1 MHEEGQPMT
10 GEDVSRVIQLIGAG
24 AFGLIIG
31 WRVYFTDR
39 YRTGAVDF
47 QDIAQ
52 VISIVGGG
60 AILALFQAGSELFGA
75 YGIGL
80 ALGFF
85 AYHTRLSSL
94 VRRSPNFEDDFFLD
108 GRRKKLA
115 PDEFIP
121 DYVRASTTAMGEITN
136 TTGTS
141 SSGPR

>member
-1 MHEEGQPMT
+1 MT
-10 GEDVSRVIQLIGAG
+10 SEDVGRVVELIGAA

-31 WRVYFTDR
+31 WPVYFTDR

-60 AILALFQAGSELFGA
+60 AILGLFQAGSELFGA

-85 AYHTRLSSL
+85 AYHARLSGL
-94 VRRSPNFEDDFFLD
+94 VRRSPNFDDDFFLD
-108 GRRKKLA
+108 GRR
-115 PDEFIP
+115 
-121 DYVRASTTAMGEITN
+121 
-136 TTGTS
+136 
-141 SSGPR
+141 

>member
-1 MHEEGQPMT
+1 MDEAT
-10 GEDVSRVIQLIGAG
+10 KSVIQLIGAG

-31 WRVYFTDR
+31 WRLYFTDR

-52 VISIVGGG
+52 VISVIGG
-60 AILALFQAGSELFGA
+60 AAVLALFQAGSDLFGA

-85 AYHTRLSSL
+85 AYHLRLASM
-94 VRRSPNFEDDFFLD
+94 VRRSPNFDDDYFLD

-115 PDEFIP
+115 ADEYIP
-121 DYVRASTTAMGEITN
+121 DFVRPAPTAMGEITLPA
-136 TTGTS
+136 TPGTPGTPGG
-141 SSGPR
+141 GPR